1 VSRFGGTYRDRP
13 RRTARDTDV
22 DRLER
27 ERGWLGTQLG
37 RDPQD
42 ADPPDGHS
50 DFPGLLKTAETSCP
64 GCGSG
69 EHEECECWKRGAA

>member
-1 VSRFGGTYRDRP
+1 MTLYGGRYRDRP
-13 RRTARDTDV
+13 RRRARDTDV
-22 DRLER
+22 TRLE
-27 ERGWLGTQLG
+27 ERVGWLGTQLR

-50 DFPGLLKTAETSCP
+50 DFGRLLETAETSCP

-69 EHEECECWKRGAA
+69 EHRECECWKRGA